1 MGNNHK
7 NSLNALQQ
15 ILIQPNIGLDS
26 EIRQSVVESSQH
38 KRWPMK

>member
-15 ILIQPNIGLDS
+15 ILIQPNIGLDT
-26 EIRQSVVESSQH
+26 EVRQAVVNLLTLPWQ
-38 KRWPMK
+38 MK

>member
-15 ILIQPNIGLDS
+15 ILIQPNIGLDT
-26 EIRQSVVESSQH
+26 EVRQSIVKSSQ
-38 KRWPMK
+38 RCTGG